1 MLEDLYRLPVYYQ
14 HLPANEGELV
24 ELIELIHKGVVFFN
38 ASSLIHKYLKFLE
51 LIQNGLELI
60 TRVSQGLGHLLKD
73 LFLRLVN
80 AVLCHI
86 LAYNTQDPCRERP
99 RTIS

>member
-1 MLEDLYRLPVYYQ
+1 MLEDLYRLSVYYQ

-24 ELIELIHKGVVFFN
+24 KLIELIHKGVVFFN
-38 ASSLIHKYLKFLE
+38 ASSLIHKHLKFLE
-51 LIQNGLELI
+51 LIQNGFELI
-60 TRVSQGLGHLLKD
+60 PRVSQCLGHLLKD

-80 AVLCHI
+80 AVFRHT